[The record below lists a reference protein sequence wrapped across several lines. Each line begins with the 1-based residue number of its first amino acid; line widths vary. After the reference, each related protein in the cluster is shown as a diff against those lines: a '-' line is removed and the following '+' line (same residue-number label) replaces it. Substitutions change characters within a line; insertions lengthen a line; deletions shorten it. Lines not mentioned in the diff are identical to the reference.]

1 MKKIVLTMMALM
13 TMTFTF
19 ASSKSKAPEVT
30 AVNMNQ
36 NYDMRVDYDRLA
48 NTLQLNYDQIEAVE
62 TIHNQFIRDM
72 HKAAQADEADRKDM
86 VKKAADKEMKYMRY
100 VLNNKQ
106 YNTFGTLLNLTLNNR
121 GLLK

>member
-13 TMTFTF
+13 TMTLTF

>member
-1 MKKIVLTMMALM
+1 MMALM